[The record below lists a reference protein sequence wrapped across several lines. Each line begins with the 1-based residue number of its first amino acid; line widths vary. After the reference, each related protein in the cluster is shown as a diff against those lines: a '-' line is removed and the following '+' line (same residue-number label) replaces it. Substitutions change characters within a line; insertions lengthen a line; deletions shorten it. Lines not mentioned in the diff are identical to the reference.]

1 MRHFTEIDLTESR
14 QQTQNMMV
22 KSQQLQSKEQELT
35 EVKNDL
41 SRVIDSHRAKIN
53 EYEDDLK
60 TVKRQ
65 LAEE

>member
-1 MRHFTEIDLTESR
+1 
-14 QQTQNMMV
+14 MMV

>member
-1 MRHFTEIDLTESR
+1 LRHFTEIDLTESR